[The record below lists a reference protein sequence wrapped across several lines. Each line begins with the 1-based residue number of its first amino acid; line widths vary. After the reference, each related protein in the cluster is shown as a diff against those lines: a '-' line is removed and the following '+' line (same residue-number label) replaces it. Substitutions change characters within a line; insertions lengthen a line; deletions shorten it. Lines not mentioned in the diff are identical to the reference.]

1 MEKTVHQVA
10 GIEAMVK
17 SLRYRHRWLNY
28 MDPLYWLSNFR
39 KRDQL
44 FKYLSSLH
52 KNDWASPWK
61 VCVVPHSFK
70 QLQRNPKGRKF
81 LDPKS
86 TTDTSSSSFDRGY
99 IVYIYDDYEGKFKKK
114 LNLSLPAWV
123 VGKTLK
129 LLLDRK
135 IKADNQTAQ
144 EIENDINSTNFEG
157 SLQSRL
163 RQSVMFSDKVETTEV
178 KDSDLESLSKTFA
191 MPTNSTS
198 KKSRKVST
206 ASNLIQIDEEE
217 NSDKN
222 DTTINI
228 TPETLTT
235 IISALTKWKQTM
247 KSTSTTNL

>member
-1 MEKTVHQVA
+1 M
-10 GIEAMVK
+10 
-17 SLRYRHRWLNY
+17 
-28 MDPLYWLSNFR
+28 
-39 KRDQL
+39 
-44 FKYLSSLH
+44 
-52 KNDWASPWK
+52 
-61 VCVVPHSFK
+61 
-70 QLQRNPKGRKF
+70 
-81 LDPKS
+81 
-86 TTDTSSSSFDRGY
+86 
-99 IVYIYDDYEGKFKKK
+99 
-114 LNLSLPAWV
+114 SLPAWV

-191 MPTNSTS
+191 MPTTSTS

-217 NSDKN
+217 LDDKD
-222 DTTINI
+222 DTAIDI
-228 TPETLTT
+228 SPETLTT

-247 KSTSTTNL
+247 KST